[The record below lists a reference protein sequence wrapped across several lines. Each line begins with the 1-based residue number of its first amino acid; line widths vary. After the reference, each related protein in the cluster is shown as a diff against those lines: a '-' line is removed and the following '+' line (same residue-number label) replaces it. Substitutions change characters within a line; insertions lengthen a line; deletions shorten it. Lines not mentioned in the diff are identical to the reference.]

1 MRGNTSPKHPDDQ
14 GGPAKNINMKE
25 YKFKI
30 SGQDY
35 ATSVEEL
42 ENGMLNVTVNGK
54 TFQVELPEKAHHP
67 ATGIVRPVA
76 SAPAAQASS
85 TVARPASAAPGNVIA
100 PLPGTI
106 TSVKVQAGQKV
117 KKGDVLVVMEAM
129 KMANDITAEAD
140 GTVKSVCVSQGQS
153 VNQGMTLVEFI
164 SDAPVAQEAPKPAAP
179 APAPAPAPGSKSVTA
194 PLPGTVT
201 QILVKVGDAVKAGD
215 TVLMLEAMKM
225 ENSITAEAA
234 GTVKAIRVEKGAQVQ
249 GGDVLIEMA

>member
-1 MRGNTSPKHPDDQ
+1 
-14 GGPAKNINMKE
+14 MKE

-67 ATGIVRPVA
+67 ATGIVRPAA
-76 SAPAAQASS
+76 SAPAAQGAT

-179 APAPAPAPGSKSVTA
+179 ASAPGSRGWTHPSSS
-194 PLPGTVT
+194 GT
-201 QILVKVGDAVKAGD
+201 DP
-215 TVLMLEAMKM
+215 
-225 ENSITAEAA
+225 
-234 GTVKAIRVEKGAQVQ
+234 
-249 GGDVLIEMA
+249 

>member
-1 MRGNTSPKHPDDQ
+1 
-14 GGPAKNINMKE
+14 MKE

-67 ATGIVRPVA
+67 ATGIVRP
-76 SAPAAQASS
+76 AAQAAS

>member
-1 MRGNTSPKHPDDQ
+1 
-14 GGPAKNINMKE
+14 MKE

-67 ATGIVRPVA
+67 ATGIVRPAA

-179 APAPAPAPGSKSVTA
+179 GSKSVTA

>member
-1 MRGNTSPKHPDDQ
+1 
-14 GGPAKNINMKE
+14 MKE

-35 ATSVEEL
+35 AASVEEL
-42 ENGMLNVTVNGK
+42 ENGALNVTVNGK
-54 TFQVELPEKAHHP
+54 TYQVELPEKAHRP
-67 ATGIVRPVA
+67 ASSIVRPAAA
-76 SAPAAQASS
+76 SPAAP
-85 TVARPASAAPGNVIA
+85 TVARPNAAAPGNVVA

-106 TSVKVQAGQKV
+106 TCVKVQAGQKV

-140 GTVKSVCVSQGQS
+140 GTIKSVCVSQGQS

-164 SDAPVAQEAPKPAAP
+164 SDAPAALVAPAPKAAPTATPAAPKPADGAN
-179 APAPAPAPGSKSVTA
+179 SVTA

-201 QILVKVGDAVKAGD
+201 QILVKVGDTVKAGD

>member
-1 MRGNTSPKHPDDQ
+1 M
-14 GGPAKNINMKE
+14 
-25 YKFKI
+25 
-30 SGQDY
+30 
-35 ATSVEEL
+35 
-42 ENGMLNVTVNGK
+42 
-54 TFQVELPEKAHHP
+54 
-67 ATGIVRPVA
+67 
-76 SAPAAQASS
+76 
-85 TVARPASAAPGNVIA
+85 
-100 PLPGTI
+100 
-106 TSVKVQAGQKV
+106 

-164 SDAPVAQEAPKPAAP
+164 SDAPVAQEAPKPA